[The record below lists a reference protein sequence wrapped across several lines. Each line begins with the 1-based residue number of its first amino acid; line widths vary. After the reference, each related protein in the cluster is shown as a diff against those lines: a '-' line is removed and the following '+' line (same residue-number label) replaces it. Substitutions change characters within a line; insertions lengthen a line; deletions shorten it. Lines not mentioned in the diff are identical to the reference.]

1 MAESFRHAI
10 IYLAREAYGNGFRL
24 VGTSLEEA
32 ERAIDKELNIHGV
45 SLDELDDRGM
55 SKDPGNKLN

>member
-32 ERAIDKELNIHGV
+32 ERAIDKELNVHGV
-45 SLDELDDRGM
+45 SRNGHDDG
-55 SKDPGNKLN
+55 GNSGNSNDKLN